1 MNNIIRLLTNNKKIV
16 KRINNYSKANN
27 IINKYKFIIGR
38 TEKYLR
44 KSKEYVRKNLSCVAI
59 IEEDSNGLY
68 VYLETLVD
76 KIKILTISPQGKVV
90 YTNTDIYKSIA
101 NLVNITI
108 LPKTEVESKLFYTEE
123 KKFTFFLA
131 QSSPETFRLGITW
144 EGSTNVIATFSLCYV
159 SVFYHP
165 SLSLNIENAGI
176 KRDAELQNSILQEID
191 KNLTI
196 IEQRKI
202 NGDTTDTE

>member
-16 KRINNYSKANN
+16 KRINNNSKATDTMNKYTFIIKRANNYITKSMKYIKDHLSCTAFLEEDKNGLHIYLKTPVNN
-27 IINKYKFIIGR
+27 I
-38 TEKYLR
+38 
-44 KSKEYVRKNLSCVAI
+44 
-59 IEEDSNGLY
+59 
-68 VYLETLVD
+68 
-76 KIKILTISPQGKVV
+76 KIFTISPQGKVV
-90 YTNTDIYKSIA
+90 YKNTDIYKSIA

-108 LPKTEVESKLFYTEE
+108 LPKTVVESKLFYTEE
-123 KKFTFFLA
+123 LKFTFFLA
-131 QSSPETFRLGITW
+131 QVDPETFRLGITW
-144 EGSTNVIATFSLCYV
+144 KESTNVIASFSSCYS

-176 KRDAELQNSILQEID
+176 KRDGELQNSILQEID

-202 NGDTTDTE
+202 NGSTTDTE